1 MLTKMVEYTPMM
13 QQYMRIKAQHPN
25 ELLFYRMGDFYEL
38 FFEDAQKASDLLDI
52 TLTARGKKEGN
63 PIPMCGVPHHS
74 ADNYLS
80 KLIKNGVSVAICE
93 QVGDPQTTKG
103 PVERK
108 VMRVLTPGTVTDEAL
123 LDEKSENLL
132 VSVAQRDETFGIAS
146 LDICSGSFQINEVFS
161 KDIFLSEIERL
172 SPKEIIISD
181 CFSASKMLDPNI
193 CVNKKSLWEFDLDVA
208 EKTLNSHFGTRDLTA
223 FGCDDMKLGISAAGC
238 LLKYALDTQRNDLSH
253 IQKITTET
261 QSDKVILDPASRKNL
276 EIDQNLNGGTR
287 NTLYEVMNTTATSMG
302 ARLLRRMLNQPSQDI
317 NALTKTQNSIESL
330 HKELIYHSIH
340 ESLKKVGDMERI
352 LTRVALR
359 SARPRDL
366 TRLAISIDQL
376 PLIQNNLSTCND
388 EHIDTLKNA
397 AQPFPNLSAL
407 LQKAIIE
414 NPPMTIREGGVIAD
428 GYDNEL
434 DELRALNSN
443 AGQYLIEMENEEKD
457 KTGISTLKVGY
468 NRVHGYYIEISK
480 GQSAQAPIE
489 YIRRQTLKNAERYIT
504 PELKIFEDKALSA
517 KSKAL
522 TREKILYEELLDEI
536 NLDIQE
542 LRECAESLAQ
552 IDVLS
557 SLAERAKT
565 LKFCKPSLT
574 KTSMIK
580 IKDGR
585 HLVIEN
591 SIDSPFI
598 PNDLSMDQDRRM
610 LIITGPNMGG
620 KSTYMRQTALIVLLA
635 QVGSFVPASKAEIGI
650 VDRIFTRIGSSDDLA
665 GGRSTFMVEMV
676 ETANILHNSS
686 ERSLV
691 LMDEI
696 GRGTSTFDGLSIAWA
711 CANFLVSEV
720 KALTLFATHY
730 FELTKLPSHEKISAN
745 VHLNAE
751 EYKDRIIFMHKVI
764 EGPANKSYGLQV
776 AKLAGIPDNVIT
788 VAKEQ
793 LRLLENQNMENSGNV
808 FAESHLS
815 STNSKVESPAD
826 TKLKLFVDDV
836 KPDELTPK
844 QALELIYELKNL

>member
-1 MLTKMVEYTPMM
+1 
-13 QQYMRIKAQHPN
+13 
-25 ELLFYRMGDFYEL
+25 
-38 FFEDAQKASDLLDI
+38 
-52 TLTARGKKEGN
+52 
-63 PIPMCGVPHHS
+63 
-74 ADNYLS
+74 
-80 KLIKNGVSVAICE
+80 
-93 QVGDPQTTKG
+93 
-103 PVERK
+103 
-108 VMRVLTPGTVTDEAL
+108 
-123 LDEKSENLL
+123 
-132 VSVAQRDETFGIAS
+132 
-146 LDICSGSFQINEVFS
+146 
-161 KDIFLSEIERL
+161 
-172 SPKEIIISD
+172 
-181 CFSASKMLDPNI
+181 
-193 CVNKKSLWEFDLDVA
+193 
-208 EKTLNSHFGTRDLTA
+208 
-223 FGCDDMKLGISAAGC
+223 
-238 LLKYALDTQRNDLSH
+238 
-253 IQKITTET
+253 
-261 QSDKVILDPASRKNL
+261 
-276 EIDQNLNGGTR
+276 
-287 NTLYEVMNTTATSMG
+287 
-302 ARLLRRMLNQPSQDI
+302 
-317 NALTKTQNSIESL
+317 
-330 HKELIYHSIH
+330 
-340 ESLKKVGDMERI
+340 
-352 LTRVALR
+352 
-359 SARPRDL
+359 
-366 TRLAISIDQL
+366 
-376 PLIQNNLSTCND
+376 
-388 EHIDTLKNA
+388 
-397 AQPFPNLSAL
+397 
-407 LQKAIIE
+407 
-414 NPPMTIREGGVIAD
+414 
-428 GYDNEL
+428 
-434 DELRALNSN
+434 
-443 AGQYLIEMENEEKD
+443 
-457 KTGISTLKVGY
+457 
-468 NRVHGYYIEISK
+468 
-480 GQSAQAPIE
+480 
-489 YIRRQTLKNAERYIT
+489 
-504 PELKIFEDKALSA
+504 
-517 KSKAL
+517 
-522 TREKILYEELLDEI
+522 
-536 NLDIQE
+536 
-542 LRECAESLAQ
+542 
-552 IDVLS
+552 
-557 SLAERAKT
+557 
-565 LKFCKPSLT
+565 
-574 KTSMIK
+574 MIK

-788 VAKEQ
+788 VAREQ

-826 TKLKLFVDDV
+826 TKLKSFVDDV